1 MNRISIICI
10 TLVLFLS
17 VISISFKPSLKDSY
31 TVFYSNQIKVLT
43 DGEQELIKAI
53 GDENIQTQNGKQAI
67 KSKIA
72 AARLQLKAIDFWLR
86 YLDPVAYHKINGPL
100 PVEWET
106 EVFEKFEQPYKR
118 EGAGLTLA
126 ELYIEKKDANK
137 DSLLS
142 LIKNAVQTMEV
153 YTADSITINLKKH
166 DHFFLANR
174 LFLLNLATIYTTG
187 FECPNAENIIP
198 ELQHMLES
206 TRGIYTNYN
215 QAFPNYLLSGSY
227 LELYNRAIL
236 FVKQSSNA
244 RNAFDQYNFLKN
256 YVNPL
261 FAINQKMIR
270 DFGVVS
276 TNFNDFSLS
285 DTAGSIFSKSLY
297 EAQNAKGVYLAVDD
311 EKTLAE
317 IKKIGKLL
325 FYDPILS
332 GNNKRS
338 CASCHKPTE
347 YFTDTVV
354 RTALQFDGRKNLE
367 RNTPSLVNALYN
379 HLLMLDGKHSSLI
392 SQGKAV
398 ITNPLEMG
406 GDEKEVIKKVLSCKE
421 YNNAFKRF
429 VRLTPNSEKISLD
442 HIVSA
447 VILYYS
453 SFSNFY
459 SPFDNAMNKNEPLGQ
474 AEKTGFNIFMS
485 KAKCGTCH
493 FVPQFN
499 GVKPPY
505 INTEFEVLG
514 TPQDSSCKLL
524 SQDLGRGVVNP
535 VNEAVNAFRTGSI
548 RNAMFTKPYMHNGV
562 FNTLEQVVDFYDAG
576 GGVGKGLKLNN
587 QTLDSDSL
595 KLSATEKYQLVAFI
609 KSLNENILFEETPGA
624 LPVSSNAILNKRVPG
639 GEY

>member
-1 MNRISIICI
+1 MNRISILCI

-17 VISISFKPSLKDSY
+17 AISISFKPAEKDSY
-31 TVFYSNQIKVLT
+31 KQFYGTQMKAFT
-43 DGEQELIKAI
+43 DGEQELMNAI
-53 GDENIQTQNGKQAI
+53 SAENIQTQNGKQAI
-67 KSKIA
+67 KNKIA
-72 AARLQLKAIDFWLR
+72 TARLQLKAIDFWLR
-86 YLDPVAYHKINGPL
+86 YLNPLAYHKINGSL
-100 PVEWET
+100 PIEWET
-106 EVFEKFEQPYKR
+106 EVFEKYEQPYKR

-126 ELYIEKKDANK
+126 ELYVGKKDASK
-137 DSLLS
+137 DSLLC
-142 LIKNAVQTMEV
+142 LIKSTVQTMDL
-153 YTADSITINLKKH
+153 YGADSITVNLKKH

-174 LFLLNLATIYTTG
+174 LFLLNIATIYTTG
-187 FECPNAENIIP
+187 FECPNPDNIIP
-198 ELQHMLES
+198 ELLYMLQS
-206 TRGIYTNYN
+206 TRDIYSHYN
-215 QAFPNYLLSGSY
+215 EAFPNYTLSAGY
-227 LELYNRAIL
+227 LDLYNRAIL
-236 FVKQSSNA
+236 FVKQSRREHNT
-244 RNAFDQYNFLKN
+244 FDQFSFLKN

-261 FAINQKMIR
+261 FALNQKMIR
-270 DFGVVS
+270 NFGMVS
-276 TNFNDFSLS
+276 INFNDFSLS

-297 EAQNAKGVYLAVDD
+297 QAQNAKGVYLAVEDQ
-311 EKTLAE
+311 KTLAE

-338 CASCHKPTE
+338 CASCHQSTE
-347 YFTDTVV
+347 YFTDTAV
-354 RTALQFDGRKNLE
+354 RTALQFDGRQKLD
-367 RNTPSLVNALYN
+367 RNTPSLINAVFN

-406 GDEKEVIKKVLSCKE
+406 GDEKEVLKKVLSCKE

-429 VRLTPNSEKISLD
+429 VKLTPNLDKISLD

-447 VILYYS
+447 IILYYS

-459 SPFDNAMNKNEPLGQ
+459 SPFDNAMNKNEPLRE

-493 FVPQFN
+493 FAPQFN

-514 TPQDSSCKLL
+514 TPQDASYTQL
-524 SQDLGRGVVNP
+524 SPDAGRSAINP

-576 GGVGKGLKLNN
+576 GGVGKGINVNN
-587 QTLDSDSL
+587 QTLASDSL
-595 KLSATEKYQLVAFI
+595 KLSSTEKYQLVAFI
-609 KSLNENILFEETPGA
+609 NSLNENILFEATPGV
-624 LPVSSNAILNKRVPG
+624 LPVSSNVILNKRIPG